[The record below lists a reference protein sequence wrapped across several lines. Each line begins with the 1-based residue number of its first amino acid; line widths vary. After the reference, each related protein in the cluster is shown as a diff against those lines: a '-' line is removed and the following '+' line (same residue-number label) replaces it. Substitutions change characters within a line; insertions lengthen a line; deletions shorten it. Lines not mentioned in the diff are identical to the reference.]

1 MSDDGLT
8 VTLELRPGTRWS
20 NGDPFIVDD
29 LMFVMED
36 MKWDDRVDPGWRAGE
51 TPTTAVR
58 VTKIDDHTMQ
68 FHMSQIDYVVIPGW
82 TTWKGGN
89 YVQYAPS
96 AFLKQWHIRCL
107 TRWP

>member
-36 MKWDDRVDPGWRAGE
+36 MKWDDRVESRLARCRDAHLPVRLQPDHPDRRAHRRPGR
-51 TPTTAVR
+51 
-58 VTKIDDHTMQ
+58 HQ
-68 FHMSQIDYVVIPGW
+68 
-82 TTWKGGN
+82 
-89 YVQYAPS
+89 
-96 AFLKQWHIRCL
+96 
-107 TRWP
+107 